1 MGKSTISMGIF
12 NSYVCLPEGMCLC
25 MIYYVSNRGFFYNQ
39 NHVPSGKQ
47 LFSQTY
53 WKKQLCSPGFRS
65 DPQPFKRFSST
76 HGWLKAVSW
85 RITRESQTPCKNPR
99 IKLRGVYPSETRS
112 ATQRRG
118 LKDFLCDFNRV
129 FRAHHVK
136 AVLAQWQG
144 WCRRCGRWLRWA
156 AWSPQGCFCQKY
168 LVVPLSHSCLGS
180 VLPY

>member
-1 MGKSTISMGIF
+1 MFVYQRACVCVWFIMFQIGDSSTIKIM
-12 NSYVCLPEGMCLC
+12 YPPA
-25 MIYYVSNRGFFYNQ
+25 SNYLAR
-39 NHVPSGKQ
+39 HIE
-47 LFSQTY
+47 
-53 WKKQLCSPGFRS
+53 KKQLCSPGFRS